1 MKQLP
6 LKSRVARNTGKHKE
20 KSIVYVSSDVKT
32 EFYLAT
38 DKVVKPI
45 DFLEAIK
52 YLDEYIQ
59 MKGAKYK
66 DHNLTLRKWV
76 FDAVK
81 RDKSKGKPSEGSIL
95 DAWARA

>member
-1 MKQLP
+1 M
-6 LKSRVARNTGKHKE
+6 
-20 KSIVYVSSDVKT
+20 T
-32 EFYLAT
+32 ERERDRLFNDYGESET
-38 DKVVKPI
+38 
-45 DFLEAIK
+45 LEAIK